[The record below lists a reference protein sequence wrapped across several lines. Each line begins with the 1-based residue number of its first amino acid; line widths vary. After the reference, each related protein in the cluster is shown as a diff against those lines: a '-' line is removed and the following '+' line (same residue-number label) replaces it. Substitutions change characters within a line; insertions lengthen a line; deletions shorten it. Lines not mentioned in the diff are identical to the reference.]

1 MVIKIISPTKCSFL
15 WTANMNKNSSHRIV
29 LQCIEVLVKKEKKSI
44 NFNFIIMSNYRD
56 DREY

>member
-1 MVIKIISPTKCSFL
+1 
-15 WTANMNKNSSHRIV
+15 MNKNSSHRIV
-29 LQCIEVLVKKEKKSI
+29 LLCIEVLVKKEKKSI